1 MWDAVVVGARCA
13 GASAALLLAQQGHR
27 VLLIDKA
34 MFPSDVMSTLY
45 IHQPGVTLL
54 DRWGVLKSVVES
66 GCPRVE
72 TLTYRVDDAELRG
85 PVPALGP
92 IDATYAP
99 RRRILDQIL
108 IDAAVRAG
116 VEFVEGCSL
125 SELITENG
133 RVAGA
138 RLQMRNG
145 TVLTEAA
152 RLIVGADG
160 MRSAVARLTGAPCIV
175 EDSRMSCVYYSGWT
189 GLSCGLSMIHRTGN
203 SIGTVPT
210 HDGVT
215 LILTYFPQ
223 SQFTTIKTDPLA
235 AHRDCIREM
244 APDVYDEV
252 SAGEQA
258 IRLHGTGCQPNFF
271 RKAVGPGWVLIGDA
285 GHHLDS
291 ITATGITNAFTQANL
306 LGVALDCEMADQ
318 AGVDSALARFEVERY
333 DALIERYHST
343 LASAKLEVQDSR
355 LTMLRAISQAP
366 DLTQR
371 YFALVAGILSAEE
384 FLTPD
389 LVDLLDQ

>member
-13 GASAALLLAQQGHR
+13 GASAALLLAQRGHR

-34 MFPSDVMSTLY
+34 TFPSDVMSTLY

-54 DRWGVLKSVVES
+54 GRFGVMKSVVES

-72 TLTYRVDDAELRG
+72 ILTYRVDDVELRG
-85 PVPALGP
+85 PVPSLGP
-92 IDATYAP
+92 VDATYAP
-99 RRRILDQIL
+99 RRWILDQLL

-116 VEFVEGCSL
+116 AEFIDGCAL
-125 SELITENG
+125 SGLKTENG
-133 RVAGA
+133 RVTGV

-145 TVLTEAA
+145 AVLTEEA

-160 MRSAVARLTGAPCIV
+160 MRSAVARLTGAPFIV
-175 EDSRMSCVYYSGWT
+175 EDSLLSCVYYSGWT
-189 GLSCGLSMIHRTGN
+189 GLSCGFSIIQRTGN

-223 SQFTTIKTDPLA
+223 AEFAAVKTDPMA
-235 AHRDCIREM
+235 AHRGCIREM
-244 APDVYDEV
+244 APDVYDEIC
-252 SAGEQA
+252 AGEQA
-258 IRLHGTGCQPNFF
+258 IRLHGTGYQPNFF
-271 RKAVGPGWVLIGDA
+271 RQAAGPGWVLIGDA

-306 LGVALDCEMADQ
+306 LGEALDCDLADQ
-318 AGVDSALARFEVERY
+318 ARVDSALARFDIERY
-333 DALIERYHST
+333 DALIDGYHST
-343 LASAKLEVQDSR
+343 LASAKMQVQESR
-355 LTMLRAISQAP
+355 LAMLRAISQVP
-366 DLTQR
+366 ELTQR
-371 YFALVAGILSAEE
+371 YFGLLAGIISTDE

-389 LVDLLDQ
+389 LADLLCQ